1 MSDSFPLAG
10 FAPPIAD
17 LSSLPSASLLAKP
30 TRKPP
35 MSFDSFASIPRC
47 FASCSLGQSTDKLS
61 DRLSHLSAAGFT
73 QIELSMPDLV
83 AFASQ
88 YFGRDIKDNDYHALC
103 QAGEEVKKLCKA
115 KGLQIFV
122 LQPFANFEGWPEG
135 SDERLDAF
143 NRVAGWV
150 AIMRAVGTETLQVG
164 ASDSEGIDTSRDYV
178 VRDLGLLCDLLAIQG
193 FRVAYE
199 NWCWSSHAPTWR
211 DVYELVD
218 AVRRAGHPNIGLCLD
233 SFQTAGSEWADPTR
247 AGGLNDDPDRDAK
260 LAQSLDE
267 LSKLVPAEMIYFYQ
281 VSDAYKVEPPLEN
294 RKVKGLRPR
303 GRWSH
308 DYRPLPF
315 EGGYLPVVQVTR
327 AVLKTGFRGTF
338 SVEVFD
344 GGKDGTGKKDVDLE
358 DFANKA
364 KERLERLL
372 SECAEE

>member
-1 MSDSFPLAG
+1 MSLE
-10 FAPPIAD
+10 
-17 LSSLPSASLLAKP
+17 
-30 TRKPP
+30 
-35 MSFDSFASIPRC
+35 SFASIPRC

-61 DRLSHLSAAGFT
+61 DRLAHLSAAGFT

-83 AFASQ
+83 AFAAQ
-88 YFGRDIKDNDYHALC
+88 YLGRDVKETDYHALC
-103 QAGEEVKKLCKA
+103 QAGEEVKKLCKT

-135 SDERLDAF
+135 SAERLDAF

-150 AIMRAVGTETLQVG
+150 AVMRAVGTDTLQVRQPACSLVFSTTPSLTALDPVQVG
-164 ASDSEGIDTSRDYV
+164 ASDSEGINTSREYV

-211 DVYELVD
+211 DVYDLVD

-247 AGGLNDDPDRDAK
+247 PDGLDDDPGRDAR
-260 LAQSLDE
+260 LARSLED
-267 LSKLVPAEMIYFYQ
+267 LSARVPADMIYFYQ
-281 VSDAYKVEPPLEN
+281 VSDAYRVEPPLEDK
-294 RKVKGLRPR
+294 KVKGLRPR

-315 EGGYLPVVQVTR
+315 DGGYLPVVEVTR

-344 GGKDGTGKKDVDLE
+344 GGKDGKGKDVNLE

-364 KERLERLL
+364 KESLERLL
-372 SECAEE
+372 RECAKE